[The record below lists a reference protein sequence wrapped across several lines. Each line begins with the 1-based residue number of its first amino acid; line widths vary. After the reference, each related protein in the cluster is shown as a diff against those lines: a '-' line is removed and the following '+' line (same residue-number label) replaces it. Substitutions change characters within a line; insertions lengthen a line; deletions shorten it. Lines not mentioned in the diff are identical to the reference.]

1 MKHGS
6 PTASPEEMVALT
18 CRITAGY
25 RRGNALPA
33 ADVASVIGTV
43 RGSLA
48 ARTTGAAAA
57 AAGSEAGRSNPP
69 IGHGRVHRL
78 PGGRQKAEMLKRHLS
93 ATYAMTPDQYRA
105 RFVNG
110 AGR

>member
-1 MKHGS
+1 LKHGS
-6 PTASPEEMVALT
+6 PTASPKEMVALT

-43 RGSLA
+43 HGSLA
-48 ARTTGAAAA
+48 AQTTGAAA

-78 PGGRQKAEMLKRHLS
+78 PGQKAENAQAS
-93 ATYAMTPDQYRA
+93 PTYAMTPDQYRA
-105 RFVNG
+105 KFVNG

>member
-18 CRITAGY
+18 GRITAGY

-43 RGSLA
+43 HGSLA
-48 ARTTGAAAA
+48 AQTTGAAA

-69 IGHGRVHRL
+69 IAHGRVHRL
-78 PGGRQKAEMLKRHLS
+78 PGGRQEAENAQASPERDLR
-93 ATYAMTPDQYRA
+93 YD
-105 RFVNG
+105 
-110 AGR
+110 AGPVPGQMEPAG